1 MKSVLS
7 FLVACIL
14 VAGTVE
20 TAFTQTTR
28 KSAKIGDGVYEL
40 VYNEKDNQVY
50 VTTTRGNS
58 EKPAIYVLDPATM
71 TVKDSIV
78 LETGAFGLGIN
89 QKTQTLYGTATRAG
103 AVIAVDIRSKKTIA
117 RITNGKEG
125 GHTREAVVDEK
136 TNKVYVSD
144 VSGGVWVIDGKTNTF
159 SHMLKDIKGAT
170 GLAVDSERNR
180 LYTISK
186 SKVVFYDL
194 KTDAVID
201 SFSTGGERPI
211 NIALDTKRNR
221 LLVSHQGSGNV
232 TVLDATNGSVLKTIP
247 AGEGAL
253 GTVYSPAGDRIFVA
267 NRGAGTVTVINAADY
282 SVLANV
288 NSGSFPN
295 TVVVD
300 SKGTAYVSN
309 KAKGAGRP
317 KPGEKPQ
324 RSSDPDGD
332 NVTAIHF

>member
-1 MKSVLS
+1 MKNVLS
-7 FLVACIL
+7 ILAGCLLVT
-14 VAGTVE
+14 VATQ
-20 TAFTQTTR
+20 TAFTQTAK
-28 KSAKIGDGVYEL
+28 KSEKVGDGVYEL
-40 VYNEKDNQVY
+40 VYNNKEGQVY

-58 EKPAIYVLDPATM
+58 EKPAIYALDPKTM
-71 TVKDSIV
+71 VVKDSII

-103 AVIAVDIRSKKTIA
+103 AVIAVDIKSKKTIA
-117 RITNGKEG
+117 KITNGKEG
-125 GHTREAVVDEK
+125 GHTREVVVNEK
-136 TNKVYVSD
+136 TNKIYVSD

-159 SHMLKDIKGAT
+159 SHMLKGVRGTT
-170 GLAVDSERNR
+170 GLSVDIDRDR
-180 LYTISK
+180 LYAINK
-186 SKVVFYDL
+186 GKVVFYDL
-194 KTDAVID
+194 KADIVID
-201 SFSTGGERPI
+201 SFATGGERPI
-211 NIALDTKRNR
+211 NLALDTKRNR

-232 TVLDATNGSVLKTIP
+232 TVLDAANGSVLKTIP

-253 GTVYSPAGDRIFVA
+253 GIVYSPAGDRIFVA

-288 NSGSFPN
+288 KSGSLPN